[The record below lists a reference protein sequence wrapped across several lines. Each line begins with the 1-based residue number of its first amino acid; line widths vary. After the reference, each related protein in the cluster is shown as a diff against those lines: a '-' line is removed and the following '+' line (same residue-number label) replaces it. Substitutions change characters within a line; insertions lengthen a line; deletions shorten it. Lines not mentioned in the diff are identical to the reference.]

1 MKNIFF
7 SLTIIFIMLFSCAK
21 ANSII
26 KHPHIAAKP
35 TKKIRVKQLSKNRYQ
50 RKTGIAAVNA
60 ANRQALRRPKSN
72 SYMNSIM
79 NFTYMPGALY
89 QVYCAPLNVTDLQFQ
104 LGEKIISVAAGDTF
118 RWEVSKT
125 FSGSEDNRIEHL
137 LIKPTESNLTNSLVV
152 TTNFRTYHLLLHST
166 YHTYMAVVTWHYPSS
181 RNLVKKY
188 RNMSTAQNYLSSGLR
203 LANLDFNYKVYAI
216 RCRQQ
221 PSWTPV
227 TIFNDGHKTY
237 IQFPKNMQEAPT
249 LFLGDK
255 NNLKAANYRV
265 KGNYYIIDRVVQ
277 QMQLCLGL
285 QSASIIKIIHNGC

>member
-7 SLTIIFIMLFSCAK
+7 SAVLIFMMLFSCVK

-26 KHPHIAAKP
+26 KHSHITVKP
-35 TKKIRVKQLSKNRYQ
+35 TKKIRIKQLSKNRYQ
-50 RKTGIAAVNA
+50 HKTGIAAVNA
-60 ANRQALRRPKSN
+60 ANRQALRRPKSR

-89 QVYCAPLNVTDLQFQ
+89 QIYCAPLSVTDLQLQ

-125 FSGSEDNRIEHL
+125 FSGSEDNQTEHL
-137 LIKPTESNLTNSLVV
+137 LIKPIESNLTNSLVV
-152 TTNFRTYHLLLHST
+152 TTSLRTYHLLLHST
-166 YHTYMAVVTWHYPSS
+166 QHTYMAVVTWHYPSS

-188 RNMSTAQNYLSSGLR
+188 RNMKTVHNYLSSGLH
-203 LANLDFNYKVYAI
+203 LANLDFNYKLYLI
-216 RCRQQ
+216 RGSQQ
-221 PSWTPV
+221 PCWSPI
-227 TIFNDGHKTY
+227 TIFNDGQKTY

-255 NNLKAANYRV
+255 NNVTAANYRV
-265 KGNYYIIDRVVQ
+265 KGNYYIIDSVVQ

-285 QSASIIKIIHNGC
+285 QRSPIIQVVHNGR